1 MYSFYVIWAGY
12 VWAIDRKMFV
22 EHIGAIDPTAFLT
35 GPVVYAHVVAQLFN
49 SEMKNKF
56 TK

>member
-22 EHIGAIDPTAFLT
+22 EHIGKIDPTAFLT

-49 SEMKNKF
+49 GEMKNKF